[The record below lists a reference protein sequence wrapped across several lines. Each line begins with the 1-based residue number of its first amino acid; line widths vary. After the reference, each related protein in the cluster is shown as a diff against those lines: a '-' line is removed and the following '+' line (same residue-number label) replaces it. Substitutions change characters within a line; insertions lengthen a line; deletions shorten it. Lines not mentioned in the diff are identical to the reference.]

1 MYVFTTAPII
11 TQPMIVANDST
22 NYTNDLML
30 HRVIYHVLLLTITA
44 FDIVS
49 FKLYIVLQL
58 TLIYVYV
65 SLYKMAFAV
74 KEK

>member
-1 MYVFTTAPII
+1 
-11 TQPMIVANDST
+11 MIVANDST

-30 HRVIYHVLLLTITA
+30 HCVIYHVLLLTVTA

-65 SLYKMAFAV
+65 SQCKMAFAV
-74 KEK
+74 KEKQKKNSD

>member
-1 MYVFTTAPII
+1 
-11 TQPMIVANDST
+11 MIVANDST

-49 FKLYIVLQL
+49 FKLYYIVLQL

-65 SLYKMAFAV
+65 SQCKMAFAV

>member
-1 MYVFTTAPII
+1 
-11 TQPMIVANDST
+11 MIVANDST

-49 FKLYIVLQL
+49 FKLYIVAVLQL

-65 SLYKMAFAV
+65 SQCKMAFAV